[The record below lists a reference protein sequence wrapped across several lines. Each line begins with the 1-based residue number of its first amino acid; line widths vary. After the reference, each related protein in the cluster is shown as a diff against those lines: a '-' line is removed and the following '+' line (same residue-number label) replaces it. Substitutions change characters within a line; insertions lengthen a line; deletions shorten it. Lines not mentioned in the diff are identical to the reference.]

1 MRELLA
7 RLYDWLRR
15 DRLDAELDEE
25 LQFHAER
32 LARDERARD
41 PRTADVAYAAKR
53 RLGNVTRIREEAR
66 ELWSIPWLDQLHQ
79 DVRYALRGLRRE
91 PGFAT
96 AVILT
101 LGLGIGANA
110 AMFNVIDQLMFRPFA
125 YLRDPAHVHR
135 VYLRLPGTQ
144 RLLTNESFPY
154 TRYLDLARW
163 TTSFSQVA
171 AFYPTVVA
179 VGTGAASRERPIA
192 AVSASYF
199 DFFDAR
205 PTLGRYFTA
214 AEDTTP
220 SGANVAVLSHAF
232 WTAELGSRDVL
243 GESIQIDNI
252 VCTIIGV
259 APPGFTGVSEANAPV
274 AFLPIT
280 TFGAH
285 QPGGSSV
292 GYWQRYVWDWTEMM
306 VRRKPGVSIEQAN
319 ADLTQAFVRSRAAAR
334 AIHSFMRRTETERP
348 VAVAGALK
356 TAAGPYPGLEA
367 RTLVWVMGVAVAVL
381 LIACAN
387 VANLFLARALRR
399 QREVAVRL
407 ALGVTSRR
415 LAAQSLTESLVLSLT
430 GCVAGLAIAQWGGA
444 ALRQLFL
451 PSAGAAGVAA
461 DSRTLGVALFA
472 ALAAGL
478 LTGLSP
484 LLLARGAD
492 IAKTLKA
499 GVREGGG
506 TNQRPKMRAALLV
519 VQVVLSVILLVGAG
533 LFVRSLDRLRDVHL
547 GYDVDPVLL
556 VEWHRRGEAMT
567 MEQRVPLRQRV
578 LEAATAI
585 PGVTHA
591 AWASNIPLQGTSTMS
606 LHVAGVDSVA
616 RLGRFTYQAAGAD
629 YFATVGT
636 RIVRGR
642 GFTAQDRLG
651 APTVAVVSAS
661 MARVLWP
668 GQDPLGKCMHLYADT
683 VPCTSVVGVAEDA
696 VHDPLADQPLRYYL
710 PMDQFLNEGGSYLVL
725 RLRADPAEMA
735 EPVRRALQAVMPGQ
749 QYVTTRPVSD
759 LLDAQRRSWRAG
771 AAMFIAFGVLALVV
785 AAVGLYGVIAYDVG
799 QRMHEL
805 GVRIALGAQGR
816 HVVRLVVARGVRLA
830 VAGIAVGS
838 ALAIGAARWIEPL
851 LFQQSATDPAV
862 FGVVA
867 LVLVAVAVAAC
878 SAPAARAVRADPN
891 TVLRAD

>member
-15 DRLDAELDEE
+15 DRFDAELAEE
-25 LQFHAER
+25 LRFHHDH

-41 PRTADVAYAAKR
+41 THAQSAAYAAKR
-53 RLGNVTRIREEAR
+53 RLGNVTRLREEAR
-66 ELWSIPWLDQLHQ
+66 DRWSIPWLDHLQQ

-91 PGFAT
+91 PGFAA

-135 VYLRLPGTQ
+135 VYLRLPGTE
-144 RLLTNESFPY
+144 RLLTTESFPY
-154 TRYLDLARW
+154 TRYLDLAGW

-179 VGTGAASRERPIA
+179 VGSGTSSRERPIV

-220 SGANVAVLSHAF
+220 TGANVAVLSHAF
-232 WTAELGSRDVL
+232 WTSELGSRDVL
-243 GESIQIDNI
+243 DQSIQIDNI
-252 VCTIIGV
+252 LCTIIGV
-259 APPGFTGVSEANAPV
+259 APPGFTGVSEGNAPV

-285 QPGGSSV
+285 QGGGSSV

-319 ADLTQAFVRSRAAAR
+319 ADLTQAFIRSRAAAR
-334 AIHSFMRRTETERP
+334 AIHSFMRRTETQRP

-367 RTLVWVMGVAVAVL
+367 RTLLWVMGVAVAVL

-407 ALGVTSRR
+407 ALGVRHGR
-415 LAAQSLTESLVLSLT
+415 LVAQSLTESLVLSLT
-430 GCVAGLAIAQWGGA
+430 GCVAGLAVAQWGGA

-451 PSAGAAGVAA
+451 PSAGVVGVTA
-461 DSRTLGVALFA
+461 DSRTLGIALLA
-472 ALAAGL
+472 ALVAGV
-478 LTGLSP
+478 LTGFSP
-484 LLLARGAD
+484 LLLARGTD

-499 GVREGGG
+499 GVREG

-519 VQVVLSVILLVGAG
+519 MQVMLSVVLLVGAG
-533 LFVRSLDRLRDVHL
+533 LFVRSLERLRDVRL

-556 VEWHRRGEAMT
+556 VEWHRRGEPMT

-585 PGVTHA
+585 PGVAHA
-591 AWASNIPLQGTSTMS
+591 AWASNTPLHGTSTMS
-606 LHVAGVDSVA
+606 LYVPGVDSVG
-616 RLGRFTYQAAGAD
+616 RLGRFTYQTAGAD
-629 YFATVGT
+629 YFAAVGT
-636 RIVRGR
+636 RILRGR
-642 GFTAQDRLG
+642 GFTAEDRPG
-651 APTVAVVSAS
+651 GPTVTVVSAS

-668 GQDPLGKCMHLYADT
+668 GQDALGKCIRLNADT
-683 VPCTSVVGVAEDA
+683 VPCTTVVGVAEDA

-710 PMDQFLNEGGSYLVL
+710 PMGQFPSEGGSFLVL
-725 RLRADPAEMA
+725 RLRNNPADMA
-735 EPVRRALQAVMPGQ
+735 EPVRRALQTAMPGQ
-749 QYVTTRPVSD
+749 QYVTTQPLSN
-759 LLDAQRRSWRAG
+759 LLDAQRRSWRVG
-771 AAMFIAFGVLALVV
+771 AAMFVAFGCLALVV

-805 GVRIALGAQGR
+805 GVRIALGAQGSD
-816 HVVRLVVARGVRLA
+816 VVRLVVARGVRLA
-830 VAGIAVGS
+830 VGGIAIGS
-838 ALAIGAARWIEPL
+838 AFAIGAGRWIEPL
-851 LFQQSATDPAV
+851 LFRQSAADPAV
-862 FGVVA
+862 FGLVA
-867 LVLVAVAVAAC
+867 VVLVAVAVAAC
-878 SAPAARAVRADPN
+878 SAPAARALRADPN

>member
-15 DRLDAELDEE
+15 DRLDAELAEE
-25 LQFHAER
+25 LRFHADR

-41 PRTADVAYAAKR
+41 ARADDTAHAAKR
-53 RLGNVTRIREEAR
+53 RLGNVTRVREEAR
-66 ELWSIPWLDQLHQ
+66 ERWSIPWLDHLQQ
-79 DVRYALRGLRRE
+79 DVRYAIRGLRRE
-91 PGFAT
+91 PGFAA
-96 AVILT
+96 AVIVT

-125 YLRDPAHVHR
+125 YLRDPAQVHR
-135 VYLRLPGTQ
+135 VYLRLPGSQ
-144 RLLTNESFPY
+144 RLLTSESFPY

-163 TTSFSQVA
+163 TTSFSQYA
-171 AFYPTVVA
+171 AFFPTVVA
-179 VGTGAASRERPIA
+179 VGSGTASRERPIA

-232 WTAELGSRDVL
+232 WTTELGSRDVL
-243 GESIQIDNI
+243 GQPIQIDNI

-259 APPGFTGVSEANAPV
+259 APPGFTGISEGNAPV

-319 ADLTQAFVRSRAAAR
+319 ADLTQAFIRSRAAAR

-407 ALGVTSRR
+407 ALGVTGRR
-415 LAAQSLTESLVLSLT
+415 LVAQSLTESLVLSLT

-444 ALRQLFL
+444 VLRQLFL
-451 PSAGAAGVAA
+451 PSGVAGAAA
-461 DSRTLGVALFA
+461 DSRTLGVALLA
-472 ALAAGL
+472 ALGAGL
-478 LTGLSP
+478 LTGFSP
-484 LLLARGAD
+484 LLLARGTD

-499 GVREGGG
+499 GVREG
-506 TNQRPKMRAALLV
+506 TNQRPRMRATLLV
-519 VQVVLSVILLVGAG
+519 VQVMLSVVLLVGAG
-533 LFVRSLDRLRDVHL
+533 LFVRSLERLRDVRL
-547 GYDVDPVLL
+547 GYDVEPVLL
-556 VEWHRRGEAMT
+556 VQWHRRGESMT

-578 LEAATAI
+578 VEAATAI
-585 PGVTHA
+585 PGVIHA
-591 AWASNIPLQGTSTMS
+591 AWASNVPLHGTSTMS
-606 LHVAGVDSVA
+606 LSVPGVDSVA

-629 YFATVGT
+629 YFAAVGT
-636 RIVRGR
+636 RILRGR
-642 GFTAQDRLG
+642 GFTAEDRPGL
-651 APTVAVVSAS
+651 PPVAVVSAS

-668 GQDPLGKCMHLYADT
+668 GQDALGNCMHVGADSI
-683 VPCTSVVGVAEDA
+683 PCTRVVGVAEDA
-696 VHDPLADQPLRYYL
+696 MHDPLADQPLRYYL
-710 PMDQFLNEGGSYLVL
+710 PMDQFPSEGGSYLVL
-725 RLRADPAEMA
+725 RLRGSPERMA
-735 EPVRRALQAVMPGQ
+735 EDVRRALQVVMPGQ
-749 QYVTTRPVSD
+749 QYVTTQPMSE

-771 AAMFIAFGVLALVV
+771 AAMFVAFGVLALVV

-805 GVRIALGAQGR
+805 GVRIALGAQGSD
-816 HVVRLVVARGVRLA
+816 VVRLVVARGVRLA
-830 VAGIAVGS
+830 VGGIAIGS
-838 ALAIGAARWIEPL
+838 ALAIGAGRWIEPL
-851 LFQQSATDPAV
+851 LFRQSATDPAV
-862 FGVVA
+862 FGLVA

>member
-1 MRELLA
+1 MRELIA
-7 RLYDWLRR
+7 RLLDWLRR
-15 DRLDAELDEE
+15 DRLDAELADE
-25 LQFHAER
+25 LRFHR
-32 LARDERARD
+32 DQIARDERARGA
-41 PRTADVAYAAKR
+41 REEEAAHAAHR
-53 RLGNVTRIREEAR
+53 RLGNPTSVREIAR
-66 ELWSIPWLDQLHQ
+66 DRWSIPWLDHLQQ

-91 PGFAT
+91 PGFAA

-110 AMFNVIDQLMFRPFA
+110 AMFNVIDQLMFRPVA
-125 YLRDPAHVHR
+125 YLRDPGHVHR
-135 VYLRLPGTQ
+135 VYLRLPGTL
-144 RLLTNESFPY
+144 RLLTSESFPY

-163 TTSFSQVA
+163 TTSFSQNA
-171 AFYPTVVA
+171 AFFPTVVA
-179 VGTGAASRERPIA
+179 VGSGKASRERPIA

-199 DFFDAR
+199 DFFDTR

-232 WTAELGSRDVL
+232 WTADLGSRDVL

-259 APPGFTGVSEANAPV
+259 ASPGFTGVAEGSPPV

-292 GYWQRYVWDWTEMM
+292 GYWQRYVWDWTEMI

-319 ADLTQAFVRSRAAAR
+319 ADLTQAFIRSRAAAR
-334 AIHSFMRRTETERP
+334 AIHSFMKRTETERP

-387 VANLFLARALRR
+387 IANLFLARALRR
-399 QREVAVRL
+399 QREIAVRL
-407 ALGVTSRR
+407 ALGITSRR
-415 LAAQSLTESLVLSLT
+415 LLAQSLTESLVLSLA
-430 GCVAGLAIAQWGGA
+430 GCMTGLAIAQWGGA

-451 PSAGAAGVAA
+451 PSTGVVGVAA
-461 DSRTLGVALFA
+461 DSRTLGVAVSA
-472 ALAAGL
+472 ALVAGL
-478 LTGLSP
+478 LTGFSP

-499 GVREGGG
+499 GVREG
-506 TNQRPKMRAALLV
+506 TNQRPKMRATLLV
-519 VQVVLSVILLVGAG
+519 VQVMLSAVLLVGAG
-533 LFVRSLDRLRDVHL
+533 LFVRSLDRLRDVRL
-547 GYDVDPVLL
+547 GFDVDPVLL
-556 VEWHRRGEAMT
+556 VQWHRRGEAMT
-567 MEQRVPLRQRV
+567 MEERVPLRQRV

-591 AWASNIPLQGTSTMS
+591 AWASNIPLHGTSTMA
-606 LHVAGVDSVA
+606 LYVPGIDSVA
-616 RLGRFTYQAAGAD
+616 RLGRFTYQTAGAD

-636 RIVRGR
+636 RILRGR
-642 GFTAQDRLG
+642 GFTAADRLG

-668 GQDPLGKCMHLYADT
+668 GQDALGKCMRLNADT

-710 PMDQFLNEGGSYLVL
+710 PMDQFPTEGGSYLVL
-725 RLRADPAEMA
+725 RLKGSPAEMA
-735 EPVRRALQAVMPGQ
+735 EGVRRALQVVMPGQ
-749 QYVTTRPVSD
+749 QYVTTQPMSD

-771 AAMFIAFGVLALVV
+771 ATMFVAFGFLALVV

-805 GVRIALGAQGR
+805 GVRIALGARGAD
-816 HVVRLVVARGVRLA
+816 VVRLVVARGVRLA
-830 VAGIAVGS
+830 VGGVAVGS
-838 ALAIGAARWIEPL
+838 ALAIAASRWIEPL
-851 LFQQSATDPAV
+851 LFRQSATDPVV
-862 FGVVA
+862 FGSVGA
-867 LVLVAVAVAAC
+867 VLVAVAVVAC